1 MRQQLDVD
9 EMGLVMA
16 NLLTN
21 YWMGVGLLHTEQ

>member
-9 EMGLVMA
+9 EMGLVMT

-21 YWMGVGLLHTEQ
+21 YRMGVGLLHTEQ